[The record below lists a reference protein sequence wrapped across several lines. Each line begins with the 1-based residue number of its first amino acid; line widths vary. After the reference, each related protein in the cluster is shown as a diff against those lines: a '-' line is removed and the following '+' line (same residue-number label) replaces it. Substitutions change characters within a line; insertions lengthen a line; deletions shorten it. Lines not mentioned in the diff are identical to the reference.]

1 MDNHKT
7 IIVTKAS
14 GEQEPFDINKLERSL
29 KNAGTSDET
38 IAYILKEITAWIY
51 PGVSTKHIFK
61 KAFSYLKKDQETHSV
76 KYKLK
81 QAFLE
86 LGDTGYPFE
95 RIIGELFERQG
106 YQCEVGIVVSGCC
119 ITHEMDVIAT
129 KENIQHLM
137 ECKYRLDQGKH
148 INIQVPLY
156 VHSRVNDIAKY
167 RQVQPEFRNFTFTP
181 WVVTNTRF
189 SPDSEAYSKCS
200 GIRLLGW
207 DYPAGEGLKDLVEKY
222 QLYPVSIL
230 VNLTAKE
237 KQSLLNAKV
246 VTCKQ
251 LLQNLAAL
259 DQLELTEAKRKKI
272 IKELKELCHVAC

>member
-1 MDNHKT
+1 MDQNNLIT
-7 IIVTKAS
+7 VTKAS
-14 GEQEPFDINKLERSL
+14 GEQEPFNINKLEQSL

-38 IAYILKEITAWIY
+38 IAYILKEIKGWIY
-51 PGVSTKHIFK
+51 QGVSTKLIYK
-61 KAFSYLKKDQETHSV
+61 KAFSFLRKDQSTHSV

-81 QAFLE
+81 QSFME
-86 LGDTGYPFE
+86 LGETGYPFE
-95 RIIGELFERQG
+95 SIIGELFQRQG

-129 KENIQHLM
+129 KDKTQHLM

-156 VHSRVNDIAKY
+156 VHSRVNDIVNRRKTQAEY
-167 RQVQPEFRNFTFTP
+167 NGFTFIP

-200 GIRLLGW
+200 GVNLLGW
-207 DYPAGEGLKDLVEKY
+207 DYPAGNGLKDMVEKY
-222 QLYPVSIL
+222 QLYPISIL
-230 VNLTAKE
+230 VNLNTKE
-237 KQSLLNAKV
+237 KETLLNAKI

-251 LLQNLAAL
+251 LLQHTSAL
-259 DQLELTEAKRKKI
+259 DQLEITEAKRKKI
-272 IKELKELCHVAC
+272 IKELKELCHETC